1 MANVKLLKLSSKD
14 LNESNWNFKV
24 DYDKALSRGYV
35 IALAP
40 SQVIKWIYEKRGVD
54 IDTIGKLVGE
64 LKKQDKKQ
72 ELDELLF
79 MHEIVQV
86 DFTCEGHLN
95 KMLKKGLTV
104 TIKMYD
110 KEFTKKYKYLVSKGG
125 TVLTFIEEDLYEE
138 ISGKLNADR
147 NIQKKLHAA
156 KLSAY
161 KSLAF
166 TSSRPVT
173 APKNII
179 VIPDCEV
186 QFKETYLWVGETEES
201 IEYKENELVT
211 RDICDGCCFID
222 PDLAEQ
228 WSKELDLQKI
238 ASSYQVRYLWTKGI
252 LFPVDFKKYCIEHE
266 VYTIKDIWGTERN
279 ILMADVILNESMV
292 KLNKG
297 AYDSM
302 EHWLECANKHG
313 YGWRVGK
320 YSKEDKWGNSN
331 YQQLLPMDL
340 TEDDCREF
348 IKPQIELLDKITCGD
363 YASTYLYL
371 NGTQT
376 TVENI
381 ASRFDEDTDAQLAT
395 ALMIEPKLLED
406 KFLKAKIHSNLR
418 RTREDMRVGHCWV
431 DSNYQIIVCDPIQLL
446 EHLCGVN
453 NPKGILKAGEIYSK
467 KHMEQGITECIA
479 FRAPM
484 LIENNIVKVTIPQI
498 DKEYVEYFKYLD
510 DVYCVNGNDL
520 MNESLCGFDM
530 DGDSLQLLH
539 NDVFMRAY
547 DKLSKE
553 ARLPVKCAGVH
564 CDPIIIENDDQLLEV
579 ASIMLGDNV
588 PNIGS
593 VINIFSRL
601 YAVRGQFDKNSEDEE
616 ERKKYETLTRRLLC
630 GQAISQA
637 TIDAKKSGK
646 FFPIPDHWYKLDA
659 CKELADKEFQE
670 NICATQK
677 PYFFIHNYTDL
688 NSDYKKWE
696 KKVNIRTSAYWN
708 MSASDFL
715 KMNVE
720 DMNEE
725 QVTFYNFIKTS
736 CPINMNDKSTMKTF
750 TDVVDEELKCIN
762 KMGKVRKANDTR
774 NLLKYDGVDVDKNIL
789 GEVQKLFEDYADDNR
804 STVYE
809 VTNSMALTVGED
821 EKWKIV
827 QVMKEEQK
835 NLAEKFKED
844 ILKECNG
851 DIKVAVNAL
860 IEVTYNNKKTGA
872 LLWNTFG
879 KEIIDNLLEKNNY
892 MVHAVVQVEDD
903 IDCEGKEYIDYK
915 GKKYIIEA
923 VFVGEQ

>member
-14 LNESNWNFKV
+14 LNESNWNFEI
-24 DYDKALSRGYV
+24 DYNKALHKGYV

-40 SQVIKWIYEKRGVD
+40 SQTIKWIYEKRGVD
-54 IDTIGKLVGE
+54 IDTIGKVIGE
-64 LKKQDKKQ
+64 LKKQDEKQ
-72 ELDELLF
+72 KLDELLF

-86 DFTCEGHLN
+86 DFTCKGHLN

-110 KEFTKKYKYLVSKGG
+110 KEITKKYKYLVSKGG

-147 NIQKKLHAA
+147 DIQTKVHAA

-186 QFKETYLWVGETEES
+186 QFQADYLWVGPTEES
-201 IEYKENELVT
+201 IEHRNEVVT
-211 RDICDGCCFID
+211 RDICDGCCLID
-222 PDLAEQ
+222 PQLAEQ

-266 VYTIKDIWGTERN
+266 VYTIKDVWGTERN

-292 KLNKG
+292 KLWN

-302 EHWLECANKHG
+302 EHWLACADEHE

-340 TEDDCREF
+340 TEDDCRDF
-348 IKPQIELLDKITCGD
+348 IQPQIELLDRITCGD
-363 YASTYLYL
+363 YANTYLYL

-381 ASRFDEDTDAQLAT
+381 ASRFDEDIDAQLAT

-406 KFLKAKIHSNLR
+406 KFLKAKIHSNLA

-446 EHLCGVN
+446 QHLIGIE
-453 NPKGILKAGEIYSK
+453 NPKGVLRAGEIYSK

-484 LIENNIVKVTIPQI
+484 LIENNIVKVIIPQI
-498 DKEYVEYFKYLD
+498 DEEYVEYFKYLD

-553 ARLPVKCAGVH
+553 ARLPVKCAGV
-564 CDPIIIENDDQLLEV
+564 PSSKTIVANDDQLLQV

-601 YAVRGQFDKNSEDEE
+601 YTVRGQFKQGEE
-616 ERKKYETLTRRLLC
+616 QYEILTKRLLC
-630 GQAISQA
+630 GQCISQA
-637 TIDAKKSGK
+637 TIDAKKSGV
-646 FFPIPDHWYKLDA
+646 FFEVPKHWYQLDT
-659 CKELADKEFQE
+659 CKELADREFQE
-670 NICATQK
+670 SICATQK
-677 PYFFIHNYTDL
+677 PYFFIYNYSKLNTDFIE
-688 NSDYKKWE
+688 WE
-696 KKVNIRTSAYWN
+696 KRVNIRTSAYWN

-720 DMNEE
+720 NMNEE
-725 QVTFYNFIKTS
+725 QVTFYNFIKKS
-736 CPINMNDKSTMKTF
+736 CPINIDDKSTMKTF
-750 TDVVDEELKCIN
+750 TDVVDEELKRIS
-762 KMGKVRKANDTR
+762 KTGKVKKLQDTR
-774 NLLKYDGVDVDKNIL
+774 NLLKYDGVDVDQDTL
-789 GEVQKLFEDYADDNR
+789 DEVQKLFENYASDNR
-804 STVYE
+804 SKVYE
-809 VTNSMALTVGED
+809 TTSSMALTVGED
-821 EKWKIV
+821 EKYKIV
-827 QVMKEEQK
+827 EVMKEEQEK
-835 NLAEKFKED
+835 LAKKFKKD
-844 ILKECNG
+844 ILEKCNK

-860 IEVTYNNKKTGA
+860 IEVTYSSKKTGA

-879 KEIIDNLLEKNNY
+879 KEIINNLLEKNNY
-892 MVHAVVQVEDD
+892 MAHAVVQNEN
-903 IDCEGKEYIDYK
+903 GNIDYK
-915 GKKYIIEA
+915 GKRYSVEM
-923 VFVGEQ
+923 VCVGEQ